1 MSKRKM
7 CPASQL
13 GSKKKPSTG
22 SSAERSVIQE
32 LLTSKGTPRFE
43 DAIVSAMFGVSS
55 ALGAISRAQEVLLDK
70 IESIAQKQ
78 ETLLKE
84 VQSMKVKADQP
95 VTTLQD
101 HSWLPSNLEIEGWLN
116 SPIPSPEHISSM
128 DLTCSEMLFPLNHP
142 VRDPTYRSGGFSDL
156 PEWENLD

>member
-13 GSKKKPSTG
+13 GSKKKPSIG
-22 SSAERSVIQE
+22 SSAERLVTQE

-43 DAIVSAMFGVSS
+43 DAIVSVMFGVSS

-84 VQSMKVKADQP
+84 VQSMKVKEVPAETSLP
-95 VTTLQD
+95 D

-142 VRDPTYRSGGFSDL
+142 VRDPIYRSGGSSDL